1 MFVTAIDLGTG
12 KTYIGLRIVETLLA
26 NCSEWPILIVCYT
39 NHALD
44 QFLEG
49 VQKFCNDRELIRIGG
64 KSQSEAMKELNLAN
78 IKSEMRWGREG
89 STLLQIA
96 RDESNDQLEK
106 LTYLQAKTSTTERSI
121 MLVNDRVL
129 GRELADAIK
138 ECNEEH
144 YNQLKSFASAQIFE
158 EGVLNW
164 LGYMVNRQ
172 SLEYQDN
179 TSKVTGIANNSA
191 LPRDAYL
198 KMEAEID
205 EEEIKEIERER
216 IIDMDLDEEDKRN
229 RYSNKMYHG
238 IREKLLLQN
247 FNVNHPI
254 NLDKI
259 VPIDYVDDDGFTAVR
274 NRRSTIKQQF
284 KYEIKKPETMS
295 KEEAGNVADIT
306 SLTLKQ
312 RWNLYRLWIKM
323 YVKNLEKVV
332 KAHRAEYRNEYL
344 RYNDLRNQEDVEI
357 VKNAKIIGMT
367 TTGAAKYRH
376 IIDGTKPKITSKF
389 MNTID

>member
-1 MFVTAIDLGTG
+1 M
-12 KTYIGLRIVETLLA
+12 LA

-49 VQKFCNDRELIRIGG
+49 VQKFCKNKELIRIGG
-64 KSQSEAMKELNLAN
+64 KSQCEAMQELNLAN
-78 IKSEMRWGREG
+78 IKSKMKWRGEG
-89 STLLQIA
+89 SNRFKLIQIA
-96 RDESNDQLEK
+96 RDESNDNLN
-106 LTYLQAKTSTTERSI
+106 YLQKEISRIEMSI
-121 MLVNDRVL
+121 LLVKDGVL
-129 GRELADAIK
+129 GWELKDAIM

-144 YNQLKSFASAQIFE
+144 YDQLQFLTRRRNFN

-164 LGYMVNRQ
+164 LGYAANRQ
-172 SLEYQDN
+172 PVENKNN
-179 TSKVTGIANNSA
+179 TARVTGNDITSA
-191 LPRDAYL
+191 LPRENL
-198 KMEAEID
+198 VELEAEID

-216 IIDMDLDEEDKRN
+216 IIDMDSDEEDKGN
-229 RYSNKMYHG
+229 RYSNRMHYG
-238 IREKLLLQN
+238 IRDISLIEKLNLNQ
-247 FNVNHPI
+247 PI

-259 VPIDYVDDDGFTAVR
+259 VPIDYEDDDGFTPVR
-274 NRRSTIKQQF
+274 NKRRSIKREF
-284 KYEIKKPETMS
+284 KYEIKKSETMS
-295 KEEAGNVADIT
+295 KNEAANVVDIT

-323 YVKNLEKVV
+323 YVKNLEKVI
-332 KAHRAEYRNEYL
+332 KAHRGEYRNECL
-344 RYNDLRNQEDVEI
+344 RFNELRQQEDVEI

-389 MNTID
+389 MNTFDERRETIDYLPT